1 MTEVNFSESLERLK
15 ESFLWVAA
23 QSGNSQDCDS
33 LLEIGAQVNWKNS
46 EGDTP
51 LHAACR
57 RGHDNAVEV
66 LLVHGA
72 ETNIAGS
79 DSK

>member
-1 MTEVNFSESLERLK
+1 MRIIDSPRVLLIT
-15 ESFLWVAA
+15 
-23 QSGNSQDCDS
+23 DCDS
-33 LLEIGAQVNWKNS
+33 LLEIGAQVNWKNA

-57 RGHDNAVEV
+57 RGHDGTISI

-72 ETNIAGS
+72 DVNMTGA